1 MIDPFT
7 AFAAAQAAVKGIQAA
22 VKMGKDIQSITG
34 DLMKFFDAKD
44 AVVTASSKGKKKGQ
58 SATGEAMELV
68 MQSHA
73 LQKAEKDLK
82 ELLVYSGNAQLWDQ
96 MLVERNRINKE
107 RRAAERHEADKRR
120 KRRQSIIDI
129 FQYLLVAMG
138 IVIILLFSVFATLE
152 FTKV

>member
-1 MIDPFT
+1 
-7 AFAAAQAAVKGIQAA
+7 
-22 VKMGKDIQSITG
+22 
-34 DLMKFFDAKD
+34 
-44 AVVTASSKGKKKGQ
+44 
-58 SATGEAMELV
+58 MELV

-129 FQYLLVAMG
+129 FQYLLVAIG
-138 IVIILLFSVFATLE
+138 IVIILIFSVFATLE